1 MSTSRQSPIV
11 VGVDGSGSSL
21 DAVGWAAHAAELR
34 GVPVKLVSAYQVKA
48 LYTSFVALP
57 SHIGS
62 EEHKA
67 AESVLAWASLV
78 ARRSVK
84 DPDGLEIVS
93 ESIVGPTI
101 QAMLEQSSSASMM
114 VVGSRGNG
122 DYFAELL
129 GSVSTAVAVQAHC
142 PVVIVPKSVELH
154 SSGGPVV
161 LGVDGSPHN
170 QKAVRLAFDEA
181 SLRGTEL
188 VAVHV
193 STDEPISSPDASATD
208 RSDAIVSNGRTMLAE
223 SLSGWSEQYPDVVVQ
238 QKVLRGNVVEKILEV
253 SPRAQAVVVGSS
265 GRNGFSDR
273 LLGSTVRSL
282 AHRVD
287 CPLIIARG

>member
-67 AESVLAWASLV
+67 AESILAWASLV

-84 DPDGLEIVS
+84 DPDGLEISS

-170 QKAVRLAFDEA
+170 QNAVRSAFEEA
-181 SLRGTEL
+181 CFAERNWLQCTCRRTNRSRRPTRPRP
-188 VAVHV
+188 
-193 STDEPISSPDASATD
+193 TDPMRSCRTAEPCWRRACPVGASSIRTSWYSRKCCAATWSRRSSRCHRAPRPWSSVRADATVSATD
-208 RSDAIVSNGRTMLAE
+208 
-223 SLSGWSEQYPDVVVQ
+223 
-238 QKVLRGNVVEKILEV
+238 
-253 SPRAQAVVVGSS
+253 
-265 GRNGFSDR
+265 FSDPR
-273 LLGSTVRSL
+273 YVHWPTAST
-282 AHRVD
+282 
-287 CPLIIARG
+287 AR

>member
-1 MSTSRQSPIV
+1 MSTSRRSPIV

-21 DAVGWAAHAAELR
+21 DAVGWAARAAELR
-34 GVPVKLVSAYQVKA
+34 GVPLKLVSAYQVKA

-62 EEHKA
+62 EEHAA
-67 AESVLAWASLV
+67 AESILASAALV
-78 ARRSVK
+78 ARRSVE
-84 DPDGLEIVS
+84 DPDALPIIV
-93 ESIVGPTI
+93 EPIVGPTI

-122 DYFAELL
+122 EYFAELL

-142 PVVIVPKSVELH
+142 PVAIVPGSVEVH
-154 SSGGPVV
+154 SSRGPVV
-161 LGVDGSPHN
+161 LGVDVSAHN
-170 QKAVRLAFDEA
+170 QNAVRLAFEEA
-181 SLRGTEL
+181 SLRGTGL

-193 STDEPISSPDASATD
+193 STDELVSSPDASVTD
-208 RSDAIVSNGRTMLAE
+208 RSDAIVSNGRTILAE
-223 SLSGWSEQYPDVVVQ
+223 SMSGWSEQYPDVEVQ
-238 QKVLRGNVVEKILEV
+238 QTVLRGNVVEKILEAA
-253 SPRAQAVVVGSS
+253 SRAQAVVVGSS

>member
-1 MSTSRQSPIV
+1 MSTRGASQIV

-21 DAVGWAAHAAELR
+21 DAVGWAARAAELR
-34 GVPVKLVSAYQVKA
+34 GAPLKLVSAYQVKA

-62 EEHKA
+62 EEHTA
-67 AESVLAWASLV
+67 AESTLAWAALV

-84 DPDGLEIVS
+84 NPDTLTIMS

-101 QAMLEQSSSASMM
+101 QAMLDQSSSASMM

-122 DYFAELL
+122 EYFAEML

-142 PVVIVPKSVELH
+142 PVVIVQGSVEVH
-154 SSGGPVV
+154 SSRGPVV
-161 LGVDGSPHN
+161 LGVDVSAHN
-170 QKAVRLAFDEA
+170 QKAVRLAFEEA
-181 SLRGTEL
+181 SLRGTGL

-193 STDEPISSPDASATD
+193 STDVLISSPDASAAD
-208 RSDAIVSNGRTMLAE
+208 RADAVVSNGRTVLSE
-223 SLSGWSEQYPDVVVQ
+223 SLSGWSEQYPDVKVQ
-238 QKVLRGNVVEKILEV
+238 QTVLRGNVADKILEAA
-253 SPRAQAVVVGSS
+253 SRAQAVVVGSS
-265 GRNGFSDR
+265 GRGGFSGL